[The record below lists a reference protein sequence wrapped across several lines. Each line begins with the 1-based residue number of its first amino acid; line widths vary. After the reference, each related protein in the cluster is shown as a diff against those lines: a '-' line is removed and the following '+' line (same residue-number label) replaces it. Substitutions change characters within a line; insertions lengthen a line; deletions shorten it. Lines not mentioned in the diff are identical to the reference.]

1 MSDKGTLLRETVE
14 AFADLG
20 TMLDGL
26 TEEQA
31 SRIRFGVRGVRDLVI
46 HWPGLL
52 PERGDHT
59 AHADEPINKARMF
72 WAPDSFWGRR
82 YPVTRNGACS
92 TPLGRRQ
99 K

>member
-1 MSDKGTLLRETVE
+1 MSDKATVLWETVE
-14 AFADLG
+14 AFAELG

-31 SRIRFGVRGVRDLVI
+31 SRVRFGVLGVRDLVI

-52 PERGDHT
+52 PERGGQPSR
-59 AHADEPINKARMF
+59 ADEAINRARRF

-82 YPVTRNGACS
+82 YPVNWNGA
-92 TPLGRRQ
+92 
-99 K
+99 